1 MKSDFQE
8 PTLAIAKMKI
18 LSKKELNFGGK
29 RSSFTENDD
38 LLEKK
43 IKLDSQPSQ
52 EVLPDEIWLKIMSFL
67 KTKDLFKNFA
77 QACKSFHRLSLDSS
91 ALKYLKL
98 KDIKNDSQ
106 YEEIKKLLARSHFLR
121 TLSFE
126 SSTNI
131 YWSKLM
137 SNYLNCSKIN
147 SLKIVSWMQDKQPR
161 FKHSHCRM
169 LKRFA
174 KDLQHLELKGIHL
187 DTQNVMDIAQIKT
200 LKTLKISWTNSHLF
214 TPENILEFAK
224 NCYQLESIQFFNL
237 RNWMM
242 NVDGNSDNAMK
253 FKTAFNTFFEE
264 RKETLKSLSLANFT
278 SSSSYHLMD
287 NLNLCQNLEEFCA
300 KDSDLTDVDLASLV
314 KIPNLK
320 NLFFDNISTKPNEMT
335 TFFLGLNTSSMKY
348 LTLHNCNGVNEAMFS
363 ELSMLKFPLLERIHL
378 KLRNW
383 DSNDQSIDM
392 EQKLEEFIENCPNLK
407 SIQLYGKQF
416 GNLSK
421 EFLTNLCQNR
431 EIYVNFGTDLDFETQ
446 LSMEDHLRKE
456 DFRVWR
462 KYQSLKNEFLKWCQD
477 HDWWYDN
484 EYHRPM
490 A

>member
-1 MKSDFQE
+1 MVRGAVARYLPAGLRADF
-8 PTLAIAKMKI
+8 
-18 LSKKELNFGGK
+18 F
-29 RSSFTENDD
+29 
-38 LLEKK
+38 
-43 IKLDSQPSQ
+43 
-52 EVLPDEIWLKIMSFL
+52 V
-67 KTKDLFKNFA
+67 
-77 QACKSFHRLSLDSS
+77 
-91 ALKYLKL
+91 AL
-98 KDIKNDSQ
+98 
-106 YEEIKKLLARSHFLR
+106 
-121 TLSFE
+121 T
-126 SSTNI
+126 
-131 YWSKLM
+131 
-137 SNYLNCSKIN
+137 
-147 SLKIVSWMQDKQPR
+147 
-161 FKHSHCRM
+161 
-169 LKRFA
+169 
-174 KDLQHLELKGIHL
+174 
-187 DTQNVMDIAQIKT
+187 
-200 LKTLKISWTNSHLF
+200 
-214 TPENILEFAK
+214 
-224 NCYQLESIQFFNL
+224 
-237 RNWMM
+237 
-242 NVDGNSDNAMK
+242 
-253 FKTAFNTFFEE
+253 
-264 RKETLKSLSLANFT
+264 
-278 SSSSYHLMD
+278 
-287 NLNLCQNLEEFCA
+287 
-300 KDSDLTDVDLASLV
+300 
-314 KIPNLK
+314 
-320 NLFFDNISTKPNEMT
+320 NEMT
-335 TFFLGLNTSSMKY
+335 TFFLGLNTSSMKF